1 MKTSRLYPG
10 LIDRHLPPAYGAYR
24 LSLNVP
30 GNPQQELFRVD
41 CDETV

>member
-10 LIDRHLPPAYGAYR
+10 LLDWHLPPALESR
-24 LSLNVP
+24 LSLKVP